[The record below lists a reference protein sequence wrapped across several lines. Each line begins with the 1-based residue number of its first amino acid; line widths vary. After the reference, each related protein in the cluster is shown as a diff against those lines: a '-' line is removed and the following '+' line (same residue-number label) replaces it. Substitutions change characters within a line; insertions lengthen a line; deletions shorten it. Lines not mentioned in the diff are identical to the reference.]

1 MFRNDLIIRCL
12 RCGQKNRI
20 LKHQLSNKLICGRCG
35 ARLDELILRCLACG
49 TKNIVSEERLHD
61 RPACGR
67 CGVPLYQGYA
77 ADISDNTFNNEVI
90 TFPGPVLVYC
100 WAPWFDSNRAVIPI
114 LNQLAPKY
122 AGGVRIA
129 KLNIYENP
137 LIAAKYNIEDTPT
150 LLLFRNGELVN
161 TITGVS
167 TREELEGHIQSIMK
181 IGNRKSETEI
191 RNS

>member
-1 MFRNDLIIRCL
+1 MFKNDLIIRCL

-20 LKHQLSNKLICGRCG
+20 RKHQLSNKLICGRCG

-61 RPACGR
+61 RPVCGR

-77 ADISDNTFNNEVI
+77 VDIFDNTFNNEVI

-100 WAPWFDSNRAVIPI
+100 WAPWFDSNRTVIPI

-122 AGGVRIA
+122 AGGVKIA

-137 LIAAKYNIEDTPT
+137 RITAEYNIEDTPT
-150 LLLFRNGELVN
+150 LLLFRNGKLVN
-161 TITGVS
+161 TVTGVS
-167 TREELEGHIQSIMK
+167 TKEELERHIQSIVK
-181 IGNRKSETEI
+181 IGIHKS
-191 RNS
+191 